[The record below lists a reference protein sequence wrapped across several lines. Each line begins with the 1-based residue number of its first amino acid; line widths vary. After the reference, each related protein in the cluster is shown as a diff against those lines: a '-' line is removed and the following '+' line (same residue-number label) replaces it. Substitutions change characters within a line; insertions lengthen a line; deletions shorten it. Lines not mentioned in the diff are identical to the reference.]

1 MEIFRH
7 LPYNDGEFP
16 RIESKM
22 QRKSRILID
31 QAHSQAW
38 TIDLSLAQQM
48 NPANPADASYA
59 RFQELAQDDGY
70 EVTAHKNG
78 SITGSVLEDFEILV
92 LPHCAK
98 ADWEKTV
105 GYGSPVYEKDEI
117 QAIQEFVAN
126 GGGLLVLGE
135 NEQAKYGNNF
145 NELISP
151 YGICL
156 TNETVQDSSQNFKN
170 VATWPKPEFPTLL
183 LSDFRFMVQ
192 EVVLYRCGTLELT
205 NEFAGEV
212 FLRTSDSALPSQS
225 PVAAAMR
232 TGAGKVIVIADS
244 DIFGDDSID
253 DLDNSKLL
261 LNVLGFLGLGSK
273 PGNRDI
279 AAARTQL
286 ANNSAWKSMQEVIE
300 SLRPMQNKEGAIED
314 SSLHPTASKL
324 IDTLIIGI
332 RDLTSNF
339 SHQAEYLSL
348 AIKDLEKWRATGF
361 NTPDFY
367 ESLEQFRPDLM
378 RENDVQNLAIFSM
391 YTQNGNP
398 NRNLEVLVTN
408 TFWPDWLAEKEQK
421 YSNPAFIPIEFV
433 GFTSGYDTNS
443 AVFFPETV
451 AVREVATY
459 YWGGIFCDREAARF
473 RKVVAGAKE
482 LLYLPLPASAEEL
495 ISDQLLAQ
503 ETFVLWDLIHDRT
516 HSRGDLPFDPFMIKQ
531 RMPFWM
537 YALEELR
544 CDLTTF
550 RETIVLDAEGENL
563 AKYIRYA
570 ILFDR
575 LFRFP
580 ITGGRV
586 RNYDGLGGQIMFAHL
601 HQSGVLHWR
610 DNRLTIEWDK
620 VIDSVIELSDKV
632 DALYHDGINRSRLA
646 QWIAVYEFV
655 KGLVPPHPASNWA
668 KGTDQLPTG
677 GELKEVVN
685 LVLDDEFPLNVF
697 YETLHRNLSDLV
709 LSTKGITG

>member
-1 MEIFRH
+1 
-7 LPYNDGEFP
+7 
-16 RIESKM
+16 M

-31 QAHSQAW
+31 QSHSQAW
-38 TIDLSLAQQM
+38 TIDLALAQQM

-59 RFQELAQDDGY
+59 KLRELAEDAGY
-70 EVTAHKNG
+70 EVLAHT
-78 SITGSVLEDFEILV
+78 TGEISSALLSDVDVLV
-92 LPHCAK
+92 LPHA
-98 ADWEKTV
+98 ATSDWEHTV
-105 GYGSPVYEKDEI
+105 GYGSPVLAKNEI
-117 QAIQEFVAN
+117 DAISQFVVS

-145 NELISP
+145 NELISR
-151 YGICL
+151 YGMKL
-156 TNETVQDSSQNFKN
+156 SNETVQDPAKNFKD
-170 VATWPKPEFPTLL
+170 VASWPKPEFPTLL
-183 LSDFRFMVQ
+183 LSDFRFMVH
-192 EVVLYRCGTLELT
+192 EVVLYRTGTLELASD
-205 NEFAGEV
+205 FAGEV
-212 FLRTSDSALPSQS
+212 FLRTSESALPAQA
-225 PVAAAMR
+225 PVAAAVR
-232 TGAGKVIVIADS
+232 DGKGQVVVIADS
-244 DIFGDDSID
+244 DIFGDDSIN

-261 LNVLGFLGLGSK
+261 LNVLGFLALGSK
-273 PGNRDI
+273 QASRDI
-279 AAARTQL
+279 EAARTKL
-286 ANNSAWKSMQEVIE
+286 ENNAAWKSMRAAVEE
-300 SLRPMQNKEGAIED
+300 LRPLQNKDGAIED
-314 SSLHPTASKL
+314 PTFHPKASAL
-324 IDTLIIGI
+324 LDQLLAGI
-332 RDLTSNF
+332 RDLAPSF
-339 SHQAEYLSL
+339 SHQADYLTQ
-348 AIKDLEKWRATGF
+348 AVKDLEGWRAGGF
-361 NTPDFY
+361 GKPDFY
-367 ESLEQFRPDLM
+367 ESLQLFRPDLM
-378 RENDVQNLAIFSM
+378 RKNDIQHLAVFSM

-408 TFWPDWLAEKEQK
+408 TFWPQWLADKEKK

-433 GFTSGYDTNS
+433 GFTAGYDTNS

-495 ISDQLLAQ
+495 LSDQLLAQ

-544 CDLTTF
+544 CDLSTF
-550 RETIVLDAEGENL
+550 RETLVLEAEGDRL

-580 ITGGRV
+580 ITGSRV

-601 HQSGVLHWR
+601 HKSGALHWR
-610 DNRLTIEWDK
+610 DNRLTFEWDK
-620 VIDSVIELSDKV
+620 VIDSVVELSNQV

-646 QWIAVYEFV
+646 QWIAAYDFV

-668 KGTDQLPTG
+668 KGPEQLPTS

-697 YETLHRNLSDLV
+697 YETLNRKLSDLV
-709 LSTKGITG
+709 LATKGITA

>member
-1 MEIFRH
+1 V
-7 LPYNDGEFP
+7 
-16 RIESKM
+16 

-31 QAHSQAW
+31 QSHSQAW
-38 TIDLSLAQQM
+38 TIDLALAQEM

-59 RFQELAQDDGY
+59 KLRELAEDAGY
-70 EVTAHKNG
+70 EVLAHT
-78 SITGSVLEDFEILV
+78 TGEISSALLSDVDVLV
-92 LPHCAK
+92 LPHA
-98 ADWEKTV
+98 ATSDWEHTV
-105 GYGSPVYEKDEI
+105 GFGSPVLAKNEI
-117 QAIQEFVAN
+117 DAISQFVVS

-145 NELISP
+145 NELISR
-151 YGICL
+151 YGMKL
-156 TNETVQDSSQNFKN
+156 SNETVQDPAKNFKD
-170 VATWPKPEFPTLL
+170 VASWPKPEFPTLL
-183 LSDFRFMVQ
+183 LSDFRFMVH
-192 EVVLYRCGTLELT
+192 EVVLYRTGTLELASD
-205 NEFAGEV
+205 FAGEV
-212 FLRTSDSALPSQS
+212 FLRTSESALPAQA
-225 PVAAAMR
+225 PVAAAVR
-232 TGAGKVIVIADS
+232 DGKGQVVVIADS
-244 DIFGDDSID
+244 DIFGDDSIN

-261 LNVLGFLGLGSK
+261 LNVLGFLALGSEQAS
-273 PGNRDI
+273 RDI
-279 AAARTQL
+279 EAARTKL
-286 ANNSAWKSMQEVIE
+286 ENNAAWKSMRAAVEELRPLQNKDGVIE
-300 SLRPMQNKEGAIED
+300 DPTF
-314 SSLHPTASKL
+314 HPKASAL
-324 IDTLIIGI
+324 LDQLLAGI
-332 RDLTSNF
+332 RDLAPSF
-339 SHQAEYLSL
+339 SHQADYLTQ
-348 AIKDLEKWRATGF
+348 AVKDLEGWRAGGF
-361 NTPDFY
+361 GKPDFY
-367 ESLEQFRPDLM
+367 ESLQLFRPDLM
-378 RENDVQNLAIFSM
+378 RKNDIQHLAVFSM

-408 TFWPDWLAEKEQK
+408 TFWPQWLADKEKK

-433 GFTSGYDTNS
+433 GFTAGYDSNS

-495 ISDQLLAQ
+495 LSDQLLAQ

-544 CDLTTF
+544 CDLSTF
-550 RETIVLDAEGENL
+550 RETLVLEAEGDRL

-580 ITGGRV
+580 ITGSRV

-601 HQSGVLHWR
+601 HKSGALHWR
-610 DNRLTIEWDK
+610 DNRLTFEWDK
-620 VIDSVIELSDKV
+620 VINSVVELSNQV

-646 QWIAVYEFV
+646 QWIAAYEFV

-668 KGTDQLPTG
+668 KGPEQLPTG

-697 YETLHRNLSDLV
+697 YETLNRKLSDLV
-709 LSTKGITG
+709 LATKGITA

>member
-1 MEIFRH
+1 
-7 LPYNDGEFP
+7 
-16 RIESKM
+16 M

-31 QAHSQAW
+31 QSHSQAW
-38 TIDLSLAQQM
+38 TIDLALAQEM

-59 RFQELAQDDGY
+59 KLRELAEDAGY
-70 EVTAHKNG
+70 EVLAHT
-78 SITGSVLEDFEILV
+78 TGEISSALLSDVDVLV
-92 LPHCAK
+92 LPHA
-98 ADWEKTV
+98 ATSDWEHTV
-105 GYGSPVYEKDEI
+105 GFGSPVLAKNEI
-117 QAIQEFVAN
+117 DAISQFVVS

-145 NELISP
+145 NELISR
-151 YGICL
+151 YGMKL
-156 TNETVQDSSQNFKN
+156 SNETVQDPAKNFKD
-170 VATWPKPEFPTLL
+170 VASWPKPEFPTLL
-183 LSDFRFMVQ
+183 LSDFRFMVH
-192 EVVLYRCGTLELT
+192 EVVLYRTGTLELASD
-205 NEFAGEV
+205 FAGEV
-212 FLRTSDSALPSQS
+212 FLRTSESALPAQA
-225 PVAAAMR
+225 PVAAAVR
-232 TGAGKVIVIADS
+232 DGKGQVVVIADS
-244 DIFGDDSID
+244 DIFGDDSIN

-261 LNVLGFLGLGSK
+261 LNVLGFLALGSEQAS
-273 PGNRDI
+273 RDI
-279 AAARTQL
+279 EAARTKL
-286 ANNSAWKSMQEVIE
+286 ENNAAWKSMRAAVEELRPLQNKDGVIE
-300 SLRPMQNKEGAIED
+300 DPTF
-314 SSLHPTASKL
+314 HPKASAL
-324 IDTLIIGI
+324 LDQLLAGI
-332 RDLTSNF
+332 RDLAPSF
-339 SHQAEYLSL
+339 SHQADYLTQ
-348 AIKDLEKWRATGF
+348 AVKDLEGWRAGGF
-361 NTPDFY
+361 GKPDFY
-367 ESLEQFRPDLM
+367 ESLQLFRPDLM
-378 RENDVQNLAIFSM
+378 RKNDIQHLAVFSM

-408 TFWPDWLAEKEQK
+408 TFWPQWLADKEKK

-433 GFTSGYDTNS
+433 GFTAGYDTNS

-459 YWGGIFCDREAARF
+459 HWGGIFCDREAARF

-495 ISDQLLAQ
+495 LSDQLLAQ

-544 CDLTTF
+544 CDLSTF
-550 RETIVLDAEGENL
+550 RETLVLEAEGDRL

-580 ITGGRV
+580 ITGSRV

-601 HQSGVLHWR
+601 HKSGALHWR
-610 DNRLTIEWDK
+610 DNRLTFEWDK
-620 VIDSVIELSDKV
+620 VINSVVELSNQV

-646 QWIAVYEFV
+646 QWIAAYEFV

-668 KGTDQLPTG
+668 KGPEQLPTG

-697 YETLHRNLSDLV
+697 YETLNRKLSDLV
-709 LSTKGITG
+709 LATKGITA

>member
-1 MEIFRH
+1 
-7 LPYNDGEFP
+7 
-16 RIESKM
+16 M
-22 QRKSRILID
+22 QKKSRILID
-31 QAHSQAW
+31 QSHSQAW
-38 TIDLSLAQQM
+38 TIDPSLALQM

-59 RFQELAQDDGY
+59 KLRALAEDAGY
-70 EVTAHKNG
+70 EVFAHKEG
-78 SITGSVLEDFEILV
+78 SLSKAVLSEVDVLI
-92 LPHCAK
+92 LPHAAT
-98 ADWEKTV
+98 ADWEHTV
-105 GYGSPVYEKDEI
+105 GYGSPVLAQEEI
-117 QAIQEFVAN
+117 SAIQEFVSN

-145 NELISP
+145 NELISR
-151 YGICL
+151 YGVKL
-156 TNETVQDSSQNFKN
+156 SNETVQDPARNFKE
-170 VATWPKPEFPTLL
+170 VASWPKPEFPTLL
-183 LSDFRFMVQ
+183 LSDFRFMVH
-192 EVVLYRCGTLELT
+192 EVVLYRTGTLELASD
-205 NEFAGEV
+205 FAGEV
-212 FLRTSDSALPSQS
+212 FLRTSESALPAQAA
-225 PVAAAMR
+225 VAAAIR
-232 TGAGKVIVIADS
+232 DGNGQVVVIADS
-244 DIFGDDSID
+244 DIFGDDSIN
-253 DLDNSKLL
+253 DLDNAKLL
-261 LNVLGFLGLGSK
+261 LNVLGFLALGSQQAS
-273 PGNRDI
+273 RDI
-279 AAARTQL
+279 ATAR
-286 ANNSAWKSMQEVIE
+286 ANLENNQAWKSMQLAVEE
-300 SLRPMQNKEGAIED
+300 LRPMQNKDGAIEEAAN
-314 SSLHPTASKL
+314 HPKASALLDQL
-324 IDTLIIGI
+324 IAGV
-332 RDLTSNF
+332 RDLAPDF
-339 SHQAEYLSL
+339 PHQADYLAQ
-348 AIKDLEKWRATGF
+348 AIKDLESWRANGF
-361 NTPDFY
+361 AKPDFF
-367 ESLEQFRPDLM
+367 ESLQLFRPDLN
-378 RENDVQNLAIFSM
+378 RKNDVQHLAVFSM

-408 TFWPDWLAEKEQK
+408 TFWPQWLADKEKK

-433 GFTSGYDTNS
+433 GFSSGYDTNS

-495 ISDQLLAQ
+495 LSDQLLAQ

-544 CDLTTF
+544 CDLSTF
-550 RETIVLDAEGENL
+550 RETLVLEAEGDRL

-580 ITGGRV
+580 ITGGRT

-601 HQSGVLHWR
+601 HKSGALHWR
-610 DNRLTIEWDK
+610 DNRLTFEWDK
-620 VIDSVIELSDKV
+620 VIDSVVELSNQV

-646 QWIAVYEFV
+646 QWIAAYEFV

-697 YETLHRNLSDLV
+697 YETLNRKLSDLV
-709 LSTKGITG
+709 LATKGITA

>member
-1 MEIFRH
+1 
-7 LPYNDGEFP
+7 
-16 RIESKM
+16 M

-31 QAHSQAW
+31 QSHSQAW
-38 TIDLSLAQQM
+38 TIDLALAQQM

-59 RFQELAQDDGY
+59 KLRELAEDAGY
-70 EVTAHKNG
+70 EVVAHT
-78 SITGSVLEDFEILV
+78 TGEISSALLSDVDVLV
-92 LPHCAK
+92 LPHA
-98 ADWEKTV
+98 ATSDWEHTV
-105 GYGSPVYEKDEI
+105 GYGSPVLAKNEI
-117 QAIQEFVAN
+117 DAISQFVVS

-145 NELISP
+145 NELISR
-151 YGICL
+151 YGMKL
-156 TNETVQDSSQNFKN
+156 SNETVQDPAKNFKD
-170 VATWPKPEFPTLL
+170 VASWPKPEFPTLL
-183 LSDFRFMVQ
+183 LSDFRFMVH
-192 EVVLYRCGTLELT
+192 EVVLYRTGTLELASD
-205 NEFAGEV
+205 FAGEV
-212 FLRTSDSALPSQS
+212 FLRTSESALPAQA
-225 PVAAAMR
+225 PVAAAVR
-232 TGAGKVIVIADS
+232 DGKGQVVVIADS
-244 DIFGDDSID
+244 DIFGDDSIN

-261 LNVLGFLGLGSK
+261 LNVLGFLALGSK
-273 PGNRDI
+273 QASRDI
-279 AAARTQL
+279 EAARTKL
-286 ANNSAWKSMQEVIE
+286 ENNAAWKSMRAAVEE
-300 SLRPMQNKEGAIED
+300 LRPLQNKDGAIED
-314 SSLHPTASKL
+314 PTFHPKASAL
-324 IDTLIIGI
+324 LDQLLAGI
-332 RDLTSNF
+332 RDLAPSF
-339 SHQAEYLSL
+339 SHQADYLTQ
-348 AIKDLEKWRATGF
+348 AVKDLEGWRAGGF
-361 NTPDFY
+361 GKPDFY
-367 ESLEQFRPDLM
+367 ESLQLFRPDLM
-378 RENDVQNLAIFSM
+378 RKNDIQHLAVFSM

-408 TFWPDWLAEKEQK
+408 TFWPQWLADKEKK

-433 GFTSGYDTNS
+433 GFTAGYDTNS

-495 ISDQLLAQ
+495 LSDQLLAQ

-544 CDLTTF
+544 CDLSTF
-550 RETIVLDAEGENL
+550 RETLVLEAEGDRL

-580 ITGGRV
+580 ITGSRV

-601 HQSGVLHWR
+601 HKSGALHWR
-610 DNRLTIEWDK
+610 DNRLTFEWDK
-620 VIDSVIELSDKV
+620 VIDSVVELSNQV

-646 QWIAVYEFV
+646 QWIAAYEFV

-668 KGTDQLPTG
+668 KGPEQLPTG

-697 YETLHRNLSDLV
+697 YETLNRKLSDLV
-709 LSTKGITG
+709 LATKGITA

>member
-1 MEIFRH
+1 
-7 LPYNDGEFP
+7 
-16 RIESKM
+16 M

-31 QAHSQAW
+31 QSHSQAW
-38 TIDLSLAQQM
+38 TVDLNLAQQM

-59 RFQELAQDDGY
+59 KLKELAEDAGY
-70 EVTAHKNG
+70 EVLTHQEGIISQSAL
-78 SITGSVLEDFEILV
+78 SDIDVLV
-92 LPHCAK
+92 LPHSAT
-98 ADWEKTV
+98 ADWEHTV
-105 GYGSPVYEKDEI
+105 GYGSPVLAKDEI
-117 QAIQEFVAN
+117 DAIHEFVSN

-145 NELISP
+145 NNLIAR
-151 YGICL
+151 YGIKL
-156 TNETVQDSSQNFKN
+156 TNDTVQDPGKNFKD
-170 VATWPKPEFPTLL
+170 VASWPKPEFPTLL
-183 LSDFRFMVQ
+183 LSDFRFMVH
-192 EVVLYRCGTLELT
+192 EVVLYRTGTLELAPD
-205 NEFAGEV
+205 FAGEV
-212 FLRTSDSALPSQS
+212 FLRTSESALPALA
-225 PVAAAMR
+225 PVAAAVR
-232 TGAGKVIVIADS
+232 NSNGKVVVIADS
-244 DIFGDDSID
+244 DIFGDDSIS

-261 LNVLGFLGLGSK
+261 LNILGFLALGSK
-273 PGNRDI
+273 QGIRDV
-279 AAARTQL
+279 AAARTKL
-286 ANNSAWKSMQEVIE
+286 ENNPAWKSMQEAIE
-300 SLRPMQNKEGAIED
+300 ELRPMQNKDGAIED
-314 SSLHPTASKL
+314 AALHPRASQLLDQVIAGVLKL
-324 IDTLIIGI
+324 TPD
-332 RDLTSNF
+332 F
-339 SHQAEYLSL
+339 SHQAEYLSQ
-348 AIKDLEKWRATGF
+348 AVKDLESWRTSGYGK
-361 NTPDFY
+361 PDFY
-367 ESLEQFRPDLM
+367 ASLELFRPDLM
-378 RENDVQNLAIFSM
+378 RKNDVQNLAVFSM

-408 TFWPDWLAEKEQK
+408 TFWPQWLADKEKK

-459 YWGGIFCDREAARF
+459 HWGGIFCDREAARF

-495 ISDQLLAQ
+495 LSDQLLAQ

-544 CDLTTF
+544 CDLSTF
-550 RETIVLDAEGENL
+550 RETLVLEAEGDRL

-601 HQSGVLHWR
+601 HKSGALHWR
-610 DNRLTIEWDK
+610 DNRLTFEWDK
-620 VIDSVIELSDKV
+620 VIDSVVELSNQV

-646 QWIAVYEFV
+646 QWIAAYEFV

-697 YETLHRNLSDLV
+697 YETLNRKLSDLV
-709 LSTKGITG
+709 LSTKGITA

>member
-1 MEIFRH
+1 V
-7 LPYNDGEFP
+7 
-16 RIESKM
+16 

-31 QAHSQAW
+31 QSHSQAW
-38 TIDLSLAQQM
+38 TIDLALAQQM

-59 RFQELAQDDGY
+59 KLRELAEDAGY
-70 EVTAHKNG
+70 EVLAHT
-78 SITGSVLEDFEILV
+78 TGEISSALLSDVDVLV
-92 LPHCAK
+92 LPHA
-98 ADWEKTV
+98 ATSDWEHTV
-105 GYGSPVYEKDEI
+105 GFGSPVLAKNEI
-117 QAIQEFVAN
+117 DAISQFVVS

-145 NELISP
+145 NELISR
-151 YGICL
+151 YGMKL
-156 TNETVQDSSQNFKN
+156 SNETVQDPAKNFKD
-170 VATWPKPEFPTLL
+170 VASWPKPEFPTLL
-183 LSDFRFMVQ
+183 LSDFRFMVH
-192 EVVLYRCGTLELT
+192 EVVLYRTGTLELASD
-205 NEFAGEV
+205 FAGEV
-212 FLRTSDSALPSQS
+212 FLRTSESALPAQA
-225 PVAAAMR
+225 PVAAAVR
-232 TGAGKVIVIADS
+232 DGKGQVVVIADS
-244 DIFGDDSID
+244 DIFGDDSIN

-261 LNVLGFLGLGSK
+261 LNVLGFLALGSEQAS
-273 PGNRDI
+273 RDI
-279 AAARTQL
+279 EAARTKL
-286 ANNSAWKSMQEVIE
+286 ENNAAWKSMRAAVEELRPLQNKDGVIE
-300 SLRPMQNKEGAIED
+300 DPTF
-314 SSLHPTASKL
+314 HPKASAL
-324 IDTLIIGI
+324 LDQLLAGI
-332 RDLTSNF
+332 RDLAPSF
-339 SHQAEYLSL
+339 SHQADYLTQ
-348 AIKDLEKWRATGF
+348 AVKDLEGWRAGGF
-361 NTPDFY
+361 GKPDFY
-367 ESLEQFRPDLM
+367 ESLQLFRPDLM
-378 RENDVQNLAIFSM
+378 RKNDIQHLAVFSM

-408 TFWPDWLAEKEQK
+408 TFWPQWLADKEKK

-433 GFTSGYDTNS
+433 GFTAGYDTNS

-495 ISDQLLAQ
+495 LSDQLLAQ

-544 CDLTTF
+544 CDLSTF
-550 RETIVLDAEGENL
+550 RETLVLEAEGDRL

-580 ITGGRV
+580 ITGSRV

-601 HQSGVLHWR
+601 HKSGALHWR
-610 DNRLTIEWDK
+610 DNRLTFEWDK
-620 VIDSVIELSDKV
+620 VINSVVELSNQV

-646 QWIAVYEFV
+646 QWIAAYEFV

-668 KGTDQLPTG
+668 KGPEQLPTG

-697 YETLHRNLSDLV
+697 YETLNRKLSDLV
-709 LSTKGITG
+709 LATKGITA

>member
-1 MEIFRH
+1 
-7 LPYNDGEFP
+7 
-16 RIESKM
+16 M

-31 QAHSQAW
+31 QSHSQAW
-38 TIDLSLAQQM
+38 TIDLALAQQM

-59 RFQELAQDDGY
+59 KLRELAEDAGY
-70 EVTAHKNG
+70 EVLAHT
-78 SITGSVLEDFEILV
+78 TGEISSALLSDVDVLV
-92 LPHCAK
+92 LPHA
-98 ADWEKTV
+98 ATSDWEHTV
-105 GYGSPVYEKDEI
+105 GFGSPVLAKNEI
-117 QAIQEFVAN
+117 DAISQFVVS

-145 NELISP
+145 NELISR
-151 YGICL
+151 YGMKL
-156 TNETVQDSSQNFKN
+156 SNETVQDPAKNFKD
-170 VATWPKPEFPTLL
+170 VASWPKPEFPTLL
-183 LSDFRFMVQ
+183 LSDFRFMVH
-192 EVVLYRCGTLELT
+192 EVVLYRTGTLELASD
-205 NEFAGEV
+205 FAGEV
-212 FLRTSDSALPSQS
+212 FLRTSESALPAQA
-225 PVAAAMR
+225 PVAAAVR
-232 TGAGKVIVIADS
+232 DGKGQVVVIADS
-244 DIFGDDSID
+244 DIFGDDSIN

-261 LNVLGFLGLGSK
+261 LNVLGFLALGSEQAS
-273 PGNRDI
+273 RDI
-279 AAARTQL
+279 EAARTKL
-286 ANNSAWKSMQEVIE
+286 ENNAAWKSMRAAVEELRPLQNKDGVIE
-300 SLRPMQNKEGAIED
+300 DPTF
-314 SSLHPTASKL
+314 HPKASAL
-324 IDTLIIGI
+324 LDQLLAGI
-332 RDLTSNF
+332 RDLAPSF
-339 SHQAEYLSL
+339 SHQADYLTQ
-348 AIKDLEKWRATGF
+348 AVKDLEGWRAGGF
-361 NTPDFY
+361 GKPDFY
-367 ESLEQFRPDLM
+367 ESLQLFRPDLM
-378 RENDVQNLAIFSM
+378 RKNDIQHLAVFSM

-408 TFWPDWLAEKEQK
+408 TFWPQWLADKEKK

-433 GFTSGYDTNS
+433 GFTAGYDTNS

-495 ISDQLLAQ
+495 LSDQLLAQ

-544 CDLTTF
+544 CDLSTF
-550 RETIVLDAEGENL
+550 RETLVLEAEGDRL

-580 ITGGRV
+580 ITGSRV

-601 HQSGVLHWR
+601 HKSGALHWR
-610 DNRLTIEWDK
+610 DNRLTFEWDK
-620 VIDSVIELSDKV
+620 VINSVVELSNQV

-646 QWIAVYEFV
+646 QWIAAYEFV

-668 KGTDQLPTG
+668 KGPEQLPTG

-697 YETLHRNLSDLV
+697 YETLNRKLSDLV
-709 LSTKGITG
+709 LATKGITA

>member
-1 MEIFRH
+1 
-7 LPYNDGEFP
+7 
-16 RIESKM
+16 M

-31 QAHSQAW
+31 QSHSQAW
-38 TIDLSLAQQM
+38 TIDLALAQQM

-59 RFQELAQDDGY
+59 KLRELAEDAGY
-70 EVTAHKNG
+70 EVLAHT
-78 SITGSVLEDFEILV
+78 TGEISSALLSDVDVLV
-92 LPHCAK
+92 LPHA
-98 ADWEKTV
+98 ATSDWEHTV
-105 GYGSPVYEKDEI
+105 GYGSPVLAKNEI
-117 QAIQEFVAN
+117 DAISQFVLS

-145 NELISP
+145 NELISR
-151 YGICL
+151 YGMKL
-156 TNETVQDSSQNFKN
+156 SNETVQDPAKNFKD
-170 VATWPKPEFPTLL
+170 VASWPKPEFPTLL
-183 LSDFRFMVQ
+183 LSDFRFMVH
-192 EVVLYRCGTLELT
+192 EVVLYRTGTLELASD
-205 NEFAGEV
+205 FAGEV
-212 FLRTSDSALPSQS
+212 FLRTSESALPAQA
-225 PVAAAMR
+225 PVAAAVR
-232 TGAGKVIVIADS
+232 DGKGQVVVIADS
-244 DIFGDDSID
+244 DIFGDDSIN

-261 LNVLGFLGLGSK
+261 LNVLGFLALGSK
-273 PGNRDI
+273 QGSRDI
-279 AAARTQL
+279 EAARTKL
-286 ANNSAWKSMQEVIE
+286 ENNAAWKSMRAAVEE
-300 SLRPMQNKEGAIED
+300 LRLLQNKDGAIED
-314 SSLHPTASKL
+314 PTFHPKASAL
-324 IDTLIIGI
+324 LDQLLAGI
-332 RDLTSNF
+332 RDLAPSF
-339 SHQAEYLSL
+339 SHQADYLTQ
-348 AIKDLEKWRATGF
+348 AVKDLEGWRAGGF
-361 NTPDFY
+361 GKPDFY
-367 ESLEQFRPDLM
+367 ESLQLFRPDLM
-378 RENDVQNLAIFSM
+378 RKNDIQHLAVFSM

-408 TFWPDWLAEKEQK
+408 TFWPQWLADKEKK

-433 GFTSGYDTNS
+433 GFTAGYDTNS

-459 YWGGIFCDREAARF
+459 HWGGIFCDREAARF

-495 ISDQLLAQ
+495 LSDQLLAQ

-544 CDLTTF
+544 CDLSTF
-550 RETIVLDAEGENL
+550 RETLVLEAEGDRL

-580 ITGGRV
+580 ITGSRV

-601 HQSGVLHWR
+601 HKSGALHWR
-610 DNRLTIEWDK
+610 DNRLTFEWDK
-620 VIDSVIELSDKV
+620 VIDSVVELSNQV

-646 QWIAVYEFV
+646 QWIAAYEFV

-668 KGTDQLPTG
+668 KGPEQLPTG

-697 YETLHRNLSDLV
+697 YETLNRKLSDLV
-709 LSTKGITG
+709 LATKGITA